1 MNAPLQGKNDEDD
14 EEGEREEAELL
25 SRADTAAA
33 VAVAV
38 AVAVSVSVS
47 VSVAVS
53 VAVSVSV
60 AVAVAVAAVFSLVFP
75 PIEAATPF
83 RNSSASLP
91 GSEGEGE
98 PWRTPSLLS
107 RPSSLPKPPPP
118 LPLTPA
124 SYFFLGTLEEK
135 RHRDSLVSL

>member
-1 MNAPLQGKNDEDD
+1 MNAPLQGKNDEGD

-47 VSVAVS
+47 VSVA
-53 VAVSVSV
+53 VSV

>member
-38 AVAVSVSVS
+38 SVSVSVS

>member
-1 MNAPLQGKNDEDD
+1 MNAPLQGKNDEGD

-38 AVAVSVSVS
+38 AVSVSVS

-53 VAVSVSV
+53 
-60 AVAVAVAAVFSLVFP
+60 VAVAVAAVFSLVFP

-124 SYFFLGTLEEK
+124 SYFFWEPSKKKGTETLLSVFEK
-135 RHRDSLVSL
+135 EKKK

>member
-1 MNAPLQGKNDEDD
+1 MNAPLQGKNDEGD

-38 AVAVSVSVS
+38 AVSVSVS

-53 VAVSVSV
+53 
-60 AVAVAVAAVFSLVFP
+60 VAVAVAAVFSLVFP